1 MFRAGANSRDIGD
14 FPFRS
19 VLRARPFLR
28 TQQVLA
34 ERFYVE
40 MAGFLHNEI
49 EQASSLSSELTCPL
63 EQQLERI
70 AIVNVRLRETIAGTN
85 SCGVGSNDDGGEIL
99 IGQGRKCSVLDAR
112 VLEMREM
119 HRKRR
124 FLPQTFSNADERV
137 P

>member
-14 FPFRS
+14 FPLRS

-34 ERFYVE
+34 ECFYVE

-63 EQQLERI
+63 EQQLERV
-70 AIVNVRLRETIAGTN
+70 AIVNIRLRETIIGTN
-85 SCGVGSNDDGGEIL
+85 SCGIGSNDDGGEIL
-99 IGQGRKCSVLDAR
+99 IGQGRQRSIL
-112 VLEMREM
+112 
-119 HRKRR
+119 
-124 FLPQTFSNADERV
+124 NACILNM
-137 P
+137 